1 MEQKQN
7 ILGSDFMKKFI
18 SLENVTYKSTDIY
31 SNISTT
37 LLENINFFVNQ
48 GEFISI
54 MGPNGCG
61 KSTLARLLNGTLLP
75 TSGEVYVDGLN
86 TKSNVLEVK
95 KKVGMVFQNPDNQI
109 ISSTVEE
116 EIAFG
121 LENLCV
127 PAKEIG
133 PIIKNTL
140 HKVGLDGF
148 EKKSINSL
156 SGGQKQKLVIA
167 GILAMKPEV
176 IVFDEPTSML
186 DPDSKKNI
194 LSTILK
200 LKNIHKITV
209 ILITHYI
216 NEALHSDRVVLMDK
230 AKMITIKSPKELFSD
245 IELIKKSG
253 ILPLASTNI
262 LHFLKANGYNVD
274 MSKFCNS
281 ECADEIIKILEK
293 AK

>member
-75 TSGEVYVDGLN
+75 TSGEVYIDGLN

-230 AKMITIKSPKELFSD
+230 AKIITIKSPKELFSD

-253 ILPLASTNI
+253 ILPLASTDI

-274 MSKFCNS
+274 ISKFCNS

-293 AK
+293 TK

>member
-75 TSGEVYVDGLN
+75 TSGEVYIDGLN

-140 HKVGLDGF
+140 HKVGLDRL

-230 AKMITIKSPKELFSD
+230 AKIITIKSPKELFSD

-253 ILPLASTNI
+253 ILPLTSTDI
-262 LHFLKANGYNVD
+262 LHFLKANEYNVD

-293 AK
+293 TK

>member
-31 SNISTT
+31 SNTSTN

-48 GEFISI
+48 SEFISI

-75 TSGEVYVDGLN
+75 TSGEVYIEGLN
-86 TKSNVLEVK
+86 TKTNVSEVK
-95 KKVGMVFQNPDNQI
+95 RKVGMVFQNPDNQI

-121 LENLCV
+121 LENLCI
-127 PAKEIG
+127 PSKEIG
-133 PIIKNTL
+133 SIIKNVL

-156 SGGQKQKLVIA
+156 SGGQKQKLIIA
-167 GILAMKPEV
+167 GVLAMKPDI

-186 DPDSKKNI
+186 DPHSKKNI
-194 LSTILK
+194 LNTILK
-200 LKNIHKITV
+200 LKNVHKITI

-230 AKMITIKSPKELFSD
+230 AKIRAIKSPKELFSD
-245 IELIKKSG
+245 VELTKESG
-253 ILPLASTNI
+253 ILPLTSTDI
-262 LHFLKANGYNVD
+262 LYFLKTNGYNVSV
-274 MSKFCNS
+274 SKFCNS

-293 AK
+293 EK

>member
-75 TSGEVYVDGLN
+75 TSGEVYIDGLN

-140 HKVGLDGF
+140 HKVGLDRL

-230 AKMITIKSPKELFSD
+230 AKIITIKSPKELFSD

-253 ILPLASTNI
+253 ILPLASTDI

-293 AK
+293 TK

>member
-75 TSGEVYVDGLN
+75 TSGEVYIDGLN

-140 HKVGLDGF
+140 HKVGLDGL

-216 NEALHSDRVVLMDK
+216 NEALHSDRVFLMDK
-230 AKMITIKSPKELFSD
+230 AKIITIKSPKELFSD
-245 IELIKKSG
+245 IELIEKSG
-253 ILPLASTNI
+253 ILPLASTDI

-274 MSKFCNS
+274 ISKFCNS

-293 AK
+293 TK

>member
-75 TSGEVYVDGLN
+75 ASGEVYVDGLN

-127 PAKEIG
+127 PAKKIG

-140 HKVGLDGF
+140 HEVGLDGF

-230 AKMITIKSPKELFSD
+230 AKIITIKSPKELFSD
-245 IELIKKSG
+245 IELIKKRG
-253 ILPLASTNI
+253 ILPLASTDI

-274 MSKFCNS
+274 VSKFCNS

>member
-75 TSGEVYVDGLN
+75 TSGEVYIDGLN

-230 AKMITIKSPKELFSD
+230 AKIITIKSPKELFSD

-253 ILPLASTNI
+253 ILPLASTDI

-293 AK
+293 TK

>member
-75 TSGEVYVDGLN
+75 ISGEVYVDGLN

-140 HKVGLDGF
+140 HEVGLDGF

-230 AKMITIKSPKELFSD
+230 AKIITIKSPKELFSD

-253 ILPLASTNI
+253 ILPLASTDI

-274 MSKFCNS
+274 ISKFCNS

-293 AK
+293 TK

>member
-1 MEQKQN
+1 
-7 ILGSDFMKKFI
+7 MKKFI

-31 SNISTT
+31 SNNSAT

-61 KSTLARLLNGTLLP
+61 KSTLARLLNGTLIP
-75 TSGEVYVDGLN
+75 TSGEVYIDSLN
-86 TKSNVLEVK
+86 TKNNISEVK

-116 EIAFG
+116 EIAVG

-133 PIIKNTL
+133 AIIKNTL
-140 HKVGLDGF
+140 HEVGLDGF

-156 SGGQKQKLVIA
+156 SGGQKQKLIIA
-167 GILAMKPEV
+167 GVLAMKPD
-176 IVFDEPTSML
+176 IMVFDEPTSML

-194 LSTILK
+194 LNTILK

-216 NEALHSDRVVLMDK
+216 NEALYSDRVVLMDK
-230 AKMITIKSPKELFSD
+230 AKIIGIKPPKKLFSD
-245 IELIKKSG
+245 VELIQKSD
-253 ILPLASTNI
+253 ILPLASTDI
-262 LHFLKANGYNVD
+262 LHFLKINGYSVD
-274 MSKFCNS
+274 TNKFCNS

-293 AK
+293 IK

>member
-140 HKVGLDGF
+140 HEVGLDGF

-230 AKMITIKSPKELFSD
+230 AKIITIKSPKELFSD

-274 MSKFCNS
+274 ISKFCNS

>member
-18 SLENVTYKSTDIY
+18 SLENVTYTSTDIY
-31 SNISTT
+31 SNISTN

-75 TSGEVYVDGLN
+75 TSGEVHIDGLN
-86 TKSNVLEVK
+86 TKTNVSEVK
-95 KKVGMVFQNPDNQI
+95 RKVGMVFQNPDNQI

-121 LENLCV
+121 LENLCI
-127 PAKEIG
+127 PAKKIG

-140 HKVGLDGF
+140 NEVGLDGF

-156 SGGQKQKLVIA
+156 SGGQKQKLIIA
-167 GILAMKPEV
+167 GVLAMKPDI

-194 LSTILK
+194 LNTILK

-230 AKMITIKSPKELFSD
+230 AKIIAVKSPKEMFSD
-245 IELIKKSG
+245 VELTKKNG
-253 ILPLASTNI
+253 ILPLASTDI
-262 LHFLKANGYNVD
+262 LYFLKTNGYNVAVN
-274 MSKFCNS
+274 KFCNS

-293 AK
+293 TK

>member
-1 MEQKQN
+1 
-7 ILGSDFMKKFI
+7 MKKFI

-75 TSGEVYVDGLN
+75 TSGEVYIDGLN

-95 KKVGMVFQNPDNQI
+95 KKVGMVFQNPDNQL

-230 AKMITIKSPKELFSD
+230 AKIITIKSPKELFSD

-253 ILPLASTNI
+253 ILPLASTDI

-274 MSKFCNS
+274 ISKFCNS

-293 AK
+293 TK

>member
-1 MEQKQN
+1 
-7 ILGSDFMKKFI
+7 MKKFI

-31 SNISTT
+31 SNNSAT

-61 KSTLARLLNGTLLP
+61 KSTLARLLNGTLIP
-75 TSGEVYVDGLN
+75 TSGEVHIDGLN
-86 TKSNVLEVK
+86 TKNNISEVK

-133 PIIKNTL
+133 SIIKNTL
-140 HKVGLDGF
+140 HEVGLDGF

-156 SGGQKQKLVIA
+156 SGGQKQKLIIA
-167 GILAMKPEV
+167 GVLAMKPD
-176 IVFDEPTSML
+176 IMVFDEPTSML

-194 LSTILK
+194 LNTILK

-216 NEALHSDRVVLMDK
+216 NEALYSDRVVLMDK
-230 AKMITIKSPKELFSD
+230 AKIIDIKPPKKLFSD
-245 IELIKKSG
+245 VELIQKSD
-253 ILPLASTNI
+253 ILPLASTDI
-262 LHFLKANGYNVD
+262 LHFLKINGYSVD
-274 MSKFCNS
+274 TNKFCNS

-293 AK
+293 IK